1 MKLAY
6 QIIKYI
12 VVNRMNDNEDFHN
25 NKNFDYYYLDKFNKK
40 RSNKIFKSKLDTESL
55 EKMDIKIIENYLRK
69 KKLEIINKK

>member
-1 MKLAY
+1 
-6 QIIKYI
+6 
-12 VVNRMNDNEDFHN
+12 VNRMNDNEDFHN